1 MSRRARARAGAI
13 SAKRI
18 AFTPDPESAE
28 DDDGAAFDLHDDDHK
43 AWAWAQA
50 VSAAVGSNA
59 TVKSGSDTL
68 TSERAQ
74 LT

>member
-13 SAKRI
+13 NAKRI

-28 DDDGAAFDLHDDDHK
+28 DDDGTAFDLHGDDYK

-50 VSAAVGSNA
+50 VSAASARMRRAKVAA
-59 TVKSGSDTL
+59 TPSLPREKL
-68 TSERAQ
+68 T
-74 LT
+74 